1 MVGIPGFQ
9 PGVLFLY
16 CKYQKIRWMMCGWR
30 FFLCWA
36 VVILM
41 FFTYL
46 YIINYPEMGFEK
58 MNKTTK

>member
-1 MVGIPGFQ
+1 
-9 PGVLFLY
+9 
-16 CKYQKIRWMMCGWR
+16 MCGWR

-41 FFTYL
+41 FFTLL

-58 MNKTTK
+58 TNKTTK